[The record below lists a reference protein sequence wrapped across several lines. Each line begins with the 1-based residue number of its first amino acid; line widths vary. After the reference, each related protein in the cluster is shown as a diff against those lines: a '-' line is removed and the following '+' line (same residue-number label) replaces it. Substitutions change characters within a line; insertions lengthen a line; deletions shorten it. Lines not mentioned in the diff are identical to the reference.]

1 MPVLPLVLG
10 GDDLTVICAGSISL
24 AFTEAYLTAF
34 EEVTRASELLGG
46 GLTACAGVAVVKPHF
61 PFSAAYDLAE
71 ELTKEAKKT
80 VKRYAPRSSGQPRPR
95 ASAFSFHVQY
105 DSGGSDPEH
114 LRERMQVPPGA
125 ADLAA
130 EPDRKKR
137 RKLRALL
144 YAQPYVVT
152 RDMREPW
159 TQGRHWDDLVRRAAA
174 LIDTVDQPDGVQE
187 SGERKLPTSQMHDLR
202 DALFAGRDGAD
213 GRFRQLLRHYHD
225 RGLNLF
231 AAPATPA
238 DTADGE
244 TTDPDTASLFW
255 RINADEPPVT
265 GLLDAMNAVQLMG
278 DPAATGA
285 SATGAS
291 ATGASV

>member
-1 MPVLPLVLG
+1 M
-10 GDDLTVICAGSISL
+10 
-24 AFTEAYLTAF
+24 
-34 EEVTRASELLGG
+34 TRASELLGG

-125 ADLAA
+125 ADLAT

-291 ATGASV
+291 V